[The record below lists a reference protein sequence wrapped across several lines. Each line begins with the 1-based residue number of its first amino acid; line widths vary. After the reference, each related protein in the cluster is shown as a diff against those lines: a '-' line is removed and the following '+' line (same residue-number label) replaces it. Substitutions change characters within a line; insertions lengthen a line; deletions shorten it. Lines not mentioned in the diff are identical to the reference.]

1 MQSFDY
7 TRAPDVAG
15 AAALNEGGARVLAG
29 GTTLVDLMK
38 LNVERPARLV
48 DITRITGLDHIEV
61 GNDWIRIGS
70 LARMSAVA
78 DHPQIKS
85 TAPVVAESL
94 ARAASAQ
101 IRNMA
106 SMGGNL
112 LQRTRCPY
120 FRDVAAAAPCN
131 KRVPGSGC
139 AAQDGIN
146 RNHAVLGG
154 SKACIAVYPGD
165 FATALAA
172 FDGRIRI
179 QGDRERVVVANE
191 FFRTPGETPNIENSL
206 QHGEI
211 ITAIEIPVTAALRN
225 SHYLKVRDRASYEFA
240 AASAAVGVELESDGE
255 TIKDVRVALG
265 GVATKPWRARAV
277 EAELAGKPFTESV
290 IRTAASRATKG
301 AVARQHNMY
310 KITLIPRVVTRALLE
325 ARRVA

>member
-1 MQSFDY
+1 MRSFEY
-7 TRAPDVAG
+7 VRAADVAG
-15 AAALNEGGARVLAG
+15 AAALKDRGARVLAG

-38 LNVERPARLV
+38 CNVERPASLV
-48 DITRITGLDHIEV
+48 DITRITGLDYIEA
-61 GNDWIRIGS
+61 GDEWIRIGS

-78 DHPQIKS
+78 DHPGIKAA
-85 TAPVVAESL
+85 APVLAESL

-106 SMGGNL
+106 TMGGNL

-120 FRDVAAAAPCN
+120 FRDVAGASPCN

-139 AAQDGIN
+139 AALDGVN

-154 SKACIAVYPGD
+154 SEACIAVYPGD

-179 QGDRERVVVANE
+179 QGGKERVVVADE
-191 FFRTPGETPNIENSL
+191 FFKTPGGTPDIENSL
-206 QHGEI
+206 MPGEI
-211 ITAIEIPVTAALRN
+211 ITAIEIPVTAALRY

-240 AASAAVGVELESDGE
+240 AASAAVGVELESDGT

-265 GVATKPWRARAV
+265 GVATKPWRARGV

-290 IRTAASRATKG
+290 IRAAANRATEG
-301 AVARQHNMY
+301 AVARQHNTY
-310 KITLIPRVVTRALLE
+310 KITLLPRVVTRALLE